1 MVDPCPSD
9 APLPAEEEATNTLLR
24 TARRV
29 VVAVL
34 GFTVLAIG
42 LALMVLPGPA
52 LVVIPAGLAILALE
66 FRWAR
71 RWLRHVRA
79 YAREAA
85 RSARDRVRPTDRAG
99 EGAPRERAQQQ
110 QG

>member
-1 MVDPCPSD
+1 MADPRPPSS
-9 APLPAEEEATNTLLR
+9 APPSTDEATSALLR

-29 VVAVL
+29 VVSVL
-34 GFTVLAIG
+34 GFTVLALG
-42 LALMVLPGPA
+42 LALVVLPGPA

-71 RWLRHVRA
+71 RWLRHVRV
-79 YAREAA
+79 YAQEAA
-85 RSARDRVRPTDRAG
+85 RSARDRVTGPRPRE
-99 EGAPRERAQQQ
+99 EGPPRERVK